1 MSNGEKK
8 ETKRSI
14 ISYYIIRITFSSK
27 MENDDIAEGTKG
39 KIEIRM
45 ERTMRYKEG
54 KR

>member
-1 MSNGEKK
+1 MSNGKKK

-14 ISYYIIRITFSSK
+14 ISYYIRITFSSK